1 MNHYFLRA
9 SKWFFH
15 LTLTVA
21 LSSAAFGSSG
31 SVSLNGS
38 GTLTYNVV
46 ASGLLQCIPGGH
58 FISPSYRR
66 WDFSGFVFTDVN
78 GVSHS
83 LPGSTAYFQASGS
96 SSSCPPTGGTS
107 VNLTDNGTQYFIK
120 ATPGAGFLSAN
131 LNVELYPNYQILSVL
146 YDAPGNRSSNGY
158 TNTATNTLTSSISQ
172 TFSNATAISVSG
184 SFAGNGFGVSFSAS
198 TSTQDSHSVQFSTSN
213 GGGAALGSVGNSV
226 DHTQD
231 QFLIW
236 LNPMVVV
243 TPTST
248 TTAHYS
254 MSTPIGSNGQPEP
267 MDIVN
272 INVADLRNPS
282 QIPIGVLQPQIRNNV
297 SGLPGLANV
306 CANPV
311 PACTTAPCGCVTGDF
326 AAILASDPLISI
338 ALQNTQPD
346 QVDPN
351 RYVFVNSQVLE
362 GPQCAGCNPL
372 TISFTESDAQSTSQT
387 FTQSSSYS
395 VGYTRTSGFS
405 LFGAGLT
412 LARTNSF
419 SWGNSMSTGSG
430 NGTSHT
436 ASVTLGS
443 TSVGC
448 DETVNIYE
456 DTVYH
461 TFALAPAV
469 VSSLCN

>member
-1 MNHYFLRA
+1 M
-9 SKWFFH
+9 
-15 LTLTVA
+15 TLTVA
-21 LSSAAFGSSG
+21 LAGAAFASSG

-46 ASGLLQCIPGGH
+46 ASGLIPCIPGSH
-58 FISPSYRR
+58 LISPSYRR

-83 LPGSTAYFQASGS
+83 LSGSTAYFQANGS
-96 SSSCPPTGGTS
+96 NSSCPPTGGSS
-107 VNLTDNGTQYFIK
+107 VNLTDNATRYFIT
-120 ATPGAGFLSAN
+120 ATPAAGFLSAN
-131 LNVELYPNYQILSVL
+131 LNVELYPTYQILSIL

-158 TNTATNTLTSSISQ
+158 TNTSTNTLTSSISK

-198 TSTQDSHSVQFSTSN
+198 TSTQDSHSIQFSTSN
-213 GGGAALGSVGNSV
+213 GSGASLGSVGNSV
-226 DHTQD
+226 DHSQD

-243 TPTST
+243 TPTGTNS
-248 TTAHYS
+248 ANYS

-272 INVADLRNPS
+272 INVADLQNPNL
-282 QIPIGVLQPQIRNNV
+282 IPIGVLQPQIRDNV
-297 SGLPGLANV
+297 SGLPGLANI

-311 PACTTAPCGCVTGDF
+311 PACTSAPCGCTTSDF
-326 AAILASDPLISI
+326 TSILASDPLISI
-338 ALQNTQPD
+338 PLQNTQPD
-346 QVDPN
+346 QIDPN

-362 GPQCAGCNPL
+362 GPQCDGCNPL
-372 TISFTESDAQSTSQT
+372 IVSFTESDSQSTSQT
-387 FTQSSSYS
+387 FTQTSSYT
-395 VGYTRTSGFS
+395 VGYTRTSGFD

-412 LARTNSF
+412 LSNTRSF
-419 SWGNSMSTGSG
+419 GWSNSMSTGSG

-443 TSVGC
+443 NSVGC

-469 VSSLCN
+469 VSSFCN